1 MRRLICCAAGDAD
14 AGGAPWGCPRG
25 AKETPVSHA
34 DVNGLSLYYAEHGS
48 GEPLVLLHG
57 GFGSGEMF
65 GPVLPALARNRR
77 VIAVDLQ
84 GHGRTADVDRPLR
97 YETMAGDIAALIGHL
112 GLVRSDV
119 MGVSLGAG
127 VALRTVIQHPE
138 VVDRLVLV
146 SVPCRRDGWFPE
158 IGAAMRQFTPEHGE
172 AMKRSPMYAAYARVA
187 PRPEDWRVL
196 HAKMGELLSLDYDWS
211 ADVAEITAPTMLAY
225 ADADSIRPMHMV
237 EFFALLGGGLRDAD
251 WDGSGRPPGRLAV
264 LPGTT
269 HYDIFTAPAL
279 AAMVEEFLEAPAP
292 GP

>member
-1 MRRLICCAAGDAD
+1 M
-14 AGGAPWGCPRG
+14 
-25 AKETPVSHA
+25 SYA

-84 GHGRTADVDRPLR
+84 GHGRTADVGRPLR
-97 YETMAGDIAALIGHL
+97 YETMADDIAALIGHF

-127 VALRTVIQHPE
+127 VALRTVILHPE

-172 AMKRSPMYAAYARVA
+172 AMKQSPMYESYARVA
-187 PRPEDWRVL
+187 PRPGDWRVL
-196 HAKMGELLSLDYDWS
+196 HAKMGALLSRDYDWS
-211 ADVAEITAPTMLAY
+211 AEVAEITAPTMLAY
-225 ADADSIRPMHMV
+225 ADADSIKPMHMV

-251 WDGSGRPPGRLAV
+251 WDGSGRPPGRLAI

-269 HYDIFTAPAL
+269 HYDIFKTPAL
-279 AAMVEEFLEAPAP
+279 AAMVEEFLETPAP
-292 GP
+292 GA

>member
-1 MRRLICCAAGDAD
+1 M
-14 AGGAPWGCPRG
+14 
-25 AKETPVSHA
+25 SYA

-84 GHGRTADVDRPLR
+84 GHGRTADVGRPLR

-158 IGAAMRQFTPEHGE
+158 IGAAMRQFSPEQAE
-172 AMKRSPMYAAYARVA
+172 AMKQSPMYESYARVA
-187 PRPEDWRVL
+187 PRPGDWGVL
-196 HAKMGELLSLDYDWS
+196 HAKMGALLSLDYDWS
-211 ADVAEITAPTMLAY
+211 AQVAEITAPTMLAY
-225 ADADSIRPMHMV
+225 ADADSIKPMHMV
-237 EFFALLGGGLRDAD
+237 EFFALLGGGLRDAN

-269 HYDIFTAPAL
+269 HYDIFTTPVL
-279 AAMVEEFLEAPAP
+279 AALVEDFLEAPAP
-292 GP
+292 GS

>member
-1 MRRLICCAAGDAD
+1 
-14 AGGAPWGCPRG
+14 
-25 AKETPVSHA
+25 VSYA

-57 GFGSGEMF
+57 GFGSTEMF
-65 GPVLPALARNRR
+65 SPGLRALAKHRR

-84 GHGRTADVDRPLR
+84 GHGRTADVGRPLR
-97 YETMAGDIAALIGHL
+97 YETMADDIAALIGHL

-119 MGVSLGAG
+119 IGYSLGGGA
-127 VALRTVIQHPE
+127 ALRTAIQHPE

-146 SVPCRRDGWFPE
+146 SVPFRRDGWFPE
-158 IGAAMRQFTPEHGE
+158 IGAAMRQFTAEHRE
-172 AMKRSPMYAAYARVA
+172 AMKRSPIYESYARIA
-187 PRPEDWRVL
+187 PRPEDFPVL

-211 ADVAEITAPTMLAY
+211 AAVTTVAAPTMLVF
-225 ADADSIRPMHMV
+225 ADADSIRPAHMV

-251 WDGSGRPPGRLAV
+251 WDGSGRPPGRLAI

-269 HYDIFTAPAL
+269 HYDIFAAAAL
-279 AAMVEEFLEAPAP
+279 PAMVEEFLAAPAP